1 VHVLENAVGVVGDFD
16 PEPYLRYLNAKLGA
30 LTA

>member
-1 VHVLENAVGVVGDFD
+1 MLERVVGSGLD

-30 LTA
+30 LTP